1 MILGDPYKFAVITQE
16 IKEWNTCNTFCNGVL
31 LFCIDGEIF
40 PKTID
45 TATLTYELSGYEKKL
60 TTIVDDNKLYNM
72 QKEEAF
78 VCIYDLV
85 HPEDWDIDNDYR
97 FDFSPETLSNANGD
111 CKVFV
116 VSNGE
121 NVRIMAA
128 SEIKYNKEESR
139 HELDNIAISDTTI
152 KVEEFHEIMSALK
165 SYIDDYKML

>member
-1 MILGDPYKFAVITQE
+1 MIVGDPYKFAVITQE

-45 TATLTYELSGYEKKL
+45 TATLTYELSRYVEKL
-60 TTIVDDNKLYNM
+60 ATIVVDRKLYDM
-72 QKEEAF
+72 LKEEAF
-78 VCIYDLV
+78 VSMYNLV
-85 HPEDWDIDNDYR
+85 YPEDWDIGNDYR
-97 FDFSPETLSNANGD
+97 FDFSPESNANGD

-121 NVRIMAA
+121 YVRVMAA

-139 HELDNIAISDTTI
+139 HELDNIAISDITI
-152 KVEEFHEIMSALK
+152 TVEEFHEIISALK
-165 SYIDDYKML
+165 SYIDDYRML